1 MTDEPTGG
9 RTAQRMSPGGVA
21 ATVVGVALF
30 VYFVQRV
37 GVGEIAAGIGR
48 LGWMF
53 LVVVALGGLR
63 FAVRGMAWRG
73 CLEGT
78 HRLTPGRAFQAV
90 VAGDT
95 LGNLTPLSLLIS
107 EPAKALFV
115 RDHEPVSR
123 TLAALAVENLFYTLS
138 AALVIAGGAMALVLR
153 LRTAESWWLASAGLV
168 AALIVLISLAHA
180 VIWRQVRVASG
191 LFELVGQ
198 RGLAPR
204 LVARWG
210 EGVRRVEDRVY
221 ALYPREPARL
231 VRLAA
236 WEISFHALAILEIYI
251 VLSLISDIAPT
262 LLDAF
267 VFESTNRF
275 ITTLF
280 KVVPMRIGV
289 DEAGTGAFAELLA
302 FGTAAGVT
310 LAIVRKA
317 RMLVWMTAG
326 VGLLVRRGLAAGGA
340 SPATFDRR
348 GIPANGVVSRSN
360 GAGTR
365 LRRALSAGR
374 ITYLGARREFQHGLR
389 SVRRAIADA
398 GTTRVA
404 TRQDESAGGAMNG
417 AAVVVMA
424 RSPDGTRPPKTRLAG
439 TLPDEHDRRRL
450 YAAFLADGVAGCGM
464 IDGVTVRVAY
474 TEDGG
479 TGGFDKAGV
488 RVDQL
493 MPQRGA
499 DLGDR
504 ERGVFEDLFRDGFS
518 PVVLI
523 GSDLPTLPAERVV
536 EALDRLRA
544 SDDRVVLG
552 PANDGG
558 YYLIGLAARAG
569 DAPVPDLFTGIRWS
583 SAWARADTVAAADR
597 CGLTVDLLGDWYD
610 VDDAASLT
618 RLRAELATEDG
629 ARRAPATALVLKELF
644 EESSGDRLTS
654 DF

>member
-1 MTDEPTGG
+1 MMDEPTGG
-9 RTAQRMSPGGVA
+9 LTAQRMSPGGVA
-21 ATVVGVALF
+21 AAVLGVALF

-48 LGWMF
+48 LGWLF

-63 FAVRGMAWRG
+63 LAVRGMAWRG
-73 CLEGT
+73 CLEGP

-115 RDHEPVSR
+115 RDREPVSR

-138 AALVIAGGAMALVLR
+138 AALVIAGGALALVLR
-153 LRTAESWWLASAGLV
+153 LRTADTWWLASVGLV
-168 AALIVLISLAHA
+168 TALIILISLVHA
-180 VIWRQVRVASG
+180 VIWRRVRVASG
-191 LFELVGQ
+191 LVELVG
-198 RGLAPR
+198 RRRLAQQV
-204 LVARWG
+204 VARWG
-210 EGVRRVEDRVY
+210 KRVREVEDRVY
-221 ALYPREPARL
+221 ALYPREPGRL
-231 VRLAA
+231 VRLAC
-236 WEISFHALAILEIYI
+236 WELSFHALAMLEIYI

-289 DEAGTGAFAELLA
+289 DEAGTAAFAELLA

-326 VGLLVRRGLAAGGA
+326 VGLLVRQGL
-340 SPATFDRR
+340 
-348 GIPANGVVSRSN
+348 
-360 GAGTR
+360 
-365 LRRALSAGR
+365 
-374 ITYLGARREFQHGLR
+374 

-398 GTTRVA
+398 GTTLE
-404 TRQDESAGGAMNG
+404 DELAGGATRG

-424 RSPDGTRPPKTRLAG
+424 RSPDGLRPPKTRLAG
-439 TLPDEHDRRRL
+439 VLPDEHDRRRL
-450 YAAFLADGVAGCGM
+450 YAACLADVVAGCGT
-464 IDGVTVRVAY
+464 IDGVTLRVAY

-479 TGGFDKAGV
+479 TGGFDTAV
-488 RVDQL
+488 VAEDQL
-493 MPQRGA
+493 MPQRGT

-518 PVVLI
+518 PVVMV
-523 GSDLPTLPAERVV
+523 GSDLPTLPAQRVV
-536 EALDRLRA
+536 DALDRLRA
-544 SDDRVVLG
+544 SDRVVLG

-558 YYLIGLAARAG
+558 YYLIGLAARTGVA
-569 DAPVPDLFTGIRWS
+569 AVPDLFTGIRWS
-583 SAWARADTVAAADR
+583 TEWARADTVRAADR

-618 RLRAELATEDG
+618 RLRGELATQDG
-629 ARRAPATALVLKELF
+629 ARRAPATKRVLDEIL
-644 EESSGDRLTS
+644 GPG
-654 DF
+654 

>member
-1 MTDEPTGG
+1 MMDEPTGG
-9 RTAQRMSPGGVA
+9 LTAQRMSPGGVA
-21 ATVVGVALF
+21 AAVLGVALF

-48 LGWMF
+48 LGWLF

-63 FAVRGMAWRG
+63 LAVRGMAWRG
-73 CLEGT
+73 CLEGP

-115 RDHEPVSR
+115 RDREPVSR

-138 AALVIAGGAMALVLR
+138 AALVIAGGALALVLR
-153 LRTAESWWLASAGLV
+153 LRTADTWWLASVGLV
-168 AALIVLISLAHA
+168 TALIILISLVHA
-180 VIWRQVRVASG
+180 VIWRRVRVASG
-191 LFELVGQ
+191 LVELVG
-198 RGLAPR
+198 RRRLAQQV
-204 LVARWG
+204 VARWG
-210 EGVRRVEDRVY
+210 KRVREVEDRVY
-221 ALYPREPARL
+221 ALYPREPGRL
-231 VRLAA
+231 VRLAC
-236 WEISFHALAILEIYI
+236 WELSFHALAMLEIYI

-289 DEAGTGAFAELLA
+289 DEAGTAAFAELLA

-326 VGLLVRRGLAAGGA
+326 VGLLVRQGL
-340 SPATFDRR
+340 
-348 GIPANGVVSRSN
+348 
-360 GAGTR
+360 
-365 LRRALSAGR
+365 
-374 ITYLGARREFQHGLR
+374 

-398 GTTRVA
+398 GTTLE
-404 TRQDESAGGAMNG
+404 DELAGGATRG

-424 RSPDGTRPPKTRLAG
+424 RSPDGLRPPKTRLAG
-439 TLPDEHDRRRL
+439 VLPDEHDRRRL
-450 YAAFLADGVAGCGM
+450 YAACLADVVAGCGT
-464 IDGVTVRVAY
+464 IDGVTLRVAY

-479 TGGFDKAGV
+479 TGGFDTAGV
-488 RVDQL
+488 AEDQL
-493 MPQRGA
+493 MPQRGT

-518 PVVLI
+518 PVVMV
-523 GSDLPTLPAERVV
+523 GSDLPTLPAQRVV
-536 EALDRLRA
+536 DALDRLRA
-544 SDDRVVLG
+544 SDRVVLG

-558 YYLIGLAARAG
+558 YYLIGLAARTGVA
-569 DAPVPDLFTGIRWS
+569 AVPDLFTGIRWS
-583 SAWARADTVAAADR
+583 TEWARADTVRAADR

-618 RLRAELATEDG
+618 RLRGELATQDG
-629 ARRAPATALVLKELF
+629 ARRAPATKRVLDEIL
-644 EESSGDRLTS
+644 GPG
-654 DF
+654 

>member
-1 MTDEPTGG
+1 MTNEPPGG
-9 RTAQRMSPGGVA
+9 RTAQRVSPGGIA
-21 ATVVGVALF
+21 AAVLGVVLF
-30 VYFVQRV
+30 VYFVQRA

-48 LGWMF
+48 LGWLF

-63 FAVRGMAWRG
+63 LAVRGMAWRG
-73 CLEGT
+73 CLEGP

-115 RDHEPVSR
+115 RDREPVSR

-138 AALVIAGGAMALVLR
+138 AALVIAGGALALVLR
-153 LRTAESWWLASAGLV
+153 LRTADTWWLASVGLV
-168 AALIVLISLAHA
+168 AALIVLISLVHA
-180 VIWRQVRVASG
+180 VIWRKVRVASG
-191 LFELVGQ
+191 LVELVG
-198 RGLAPR
+198 RRRAPQ

-210 EGVRRVEDRVY
+210 KRVRQVEDRVY
-221 ALYPREPARL
+221 TPYPREPGRL
-231 VRLAA
+231 VRLAC
-236 WEISFHALAILEIYI
+236 WELSFHALAILEIYI

-289 DEAGTGAFAELLA
+289 DEAGTAAFAELLA

-326 VGLLVRRGLAAGGA
+326 IGLLVRRGL
-340 SPATFDRR
+340 
-348 GIPANGVVSRSN
+348 
-360 GAGTR
+360 
-365 LRRALSAGR
+365 
-374 ITYLGARREFQHGLR
+374 

-398 GTTRVA
+398 GTTL
-404 TRQDESAGGAMNG
+404 QDELAGGATRG

-424 RSPDGTRPPKTRLAG
+424 RSPESLRPPKTRLAG
-439 TLPDEHDRRRL
+439 VLPDEHDRRRL
-450 YAAFLADGVAGCGM
+450 YAAFLADVVAGCGT
-464 IDGVTVRVAY
+464 IDAVTVRVAY

-479 TGGFDKAGV
+479 TGGFDTAGV
-488 RVDQL
+488 AEDQL

-499 DLGDR
+499 HLGDR

-518 PVVLI
+518 PVVMV
-523 GSDLPTLPAERVV
+523 GSDLPTLPAQRVV
-536 EALDRLRA
+536 DALDRLRS

-558 YYLIGLAARAG
+558 YYLIGLAARTG
-569 DAPVPDLFTGIRWS
+569 DAAVPDLFTGIRWS
-583 SAWARADTVAAADR
+583 TEWARADTVRAADR

-618 RLRAELATEDG
+618 RLRGELATQDG
-629 ARRAPATALVLKELF
+629 ARLAPATARVLREIF
-644 EESSGDRLTS
+644 DS
-654 DF
+654 

>member
-1 MTDEPTGG
+1 
-9 RTAQRMSPGGVA
+9 MSPGGVA
-21 ATVVGVALF
+21 AAVLGVALF
-30 VYFVQRV
+30 VYYVQRV
-37 GVGEIAAGIGR
+37 GVGEIATGIGR
-48 LGWMF
+48 LGWLF

-73 CLEGT
+73 CLEGA

-115 RDHEPVSR
+115 RDREPVSR
-123 TLAALAVENLFYTLS
+123 TLAALAIENLFYTLS
-138 AALVIAGGAMALVLR
+138 AALVIAGGALALVLR
-153 LRTAESWWLASAGLV
+153 LRTVDTWWLASVGLV
-168 AALIVLISLAHA
+168 AALIVLISLVHA
-180 VIWRQVRVASG
+180 VIWRQMRVASK
-191 LFELVGQ
+191 LVELVG
-198 RGLAPR
+198 RRRLAPR
-204 LVARWG
+204 LVARWA
-210 EGVRRVEDRVY
+210 ERVRRVEDRVY
-221 ALYPREPARL
+221 ALYPREPGRL
-231 VRLAA
+231 VRLAC
-236 WEISFHALAILEIYI
+236 WELSFHALAILEIYI
-251 VLSLISDIAPT
+251 VLSRISDIAPT

-280 KVVPMRIGV
+280 KPVPMQIGV
-289 DEAGTGAFAELLA
+289 DEAGTAALAEQLG

-317 RMLVWMTAG
+317 RRLVWMTAG
-326 VGLLVRRGLAAGGA
+326 VGLLVRRGL
-340 SPATFDRR
+340 
-348 GIPANGVVSRSN
+348 
-360 GAGTR
+360 
-365 LRRALSAGR
+365 
-374 ITYLGARREFQHGLR
+374 

-398 GTTRVA
+398 GTARVA
-404 TRQDESAGGAMNG
+404 TRQDELAGGATRG

-424 RSPDGTRPPKTRLAG
+424 RSPEGRRPPKTRLAG
-439 TLPDEHDRRRL
+439 VLPDEHDRRRL
-450 YAAFLADGVAGCGM
+450 YAAFLADVVAGCGM

-479 TGGFDKAGV
+479 TSGFVKAGV
-488 RVDQL
+488 GADQL
-493 MPQRGA
+493 MPQRGT

-518 PVVLI
+518 PVVMI
-523 GSDLPTLPAERVV
+523 GSDLPTLPAQRVV

-558 YYLIGLAARAG
+558 YYLIGLAARPGHA
-569 DAPVPDLFTGIRWS
+569 AVPDLFTGIRWS
-583 SAWARADTVAAADR
+583 TAWARADTVAAADR
-597 CGLTVDLLGDWYD
+597 CGLRVDLLGDWYD

-629 ARRAPATALVLKELF
+629 ARRAPATTRVL
-644 EESSGDRLTS
+644 EEIFRD
-654 DF
+654 

>member
-1 MTDEPTGG
+1 MMDEPTGG
-9 RTAQRMSPGGVA
+9 LTAQRMSPGGVA
-21 ATVVGVALF
+21 AAVLGVALF

-48 LGWMF
+48 LGWLF

-63 FAVRGMAWRG
+63 LAVRGMAWRG
-73 CLEGT
+73 CLEGP

-115 RDHEPVSR
+115 RDREPVSR

-138 AALVIAGGAMALVLR
+138 AALVIAGGALALVLR
-153 LRTAESWWLASAGLV
+153 LRTADTWWLASVGLV
-168 AALIVLISLAHA
+168 TALIILISLVHA
-180 VIWRQVRVASG
+180 VIWRRVRVASG
-191 LFELVGQ
+191 LVELVG
-198 RGLAPR
+198 RRRLAQQV
-204 LVARWG
+204 VARWG
-210 EGVRRVEDRVY
+210 KRVREVEDRVY
-221 ALYPREPARL
+221 ALYPREPGRL
-231 VRLAA
+231 VRLAC
-236 WEISFHALAILEIYI
+236 WELSFHALAMLEIYI

-289 DEAGTGAFAELLA
+289 DEAGTAAFAELLA

-326 VGLLVRRGLAAGGA
+326 VGLLVRQGL
-340 SPATFDRR
+340 
-348 GIPANGVVSRSN
+348 
-360 GAGTR
+360 
-365 LRRALSAGR
+365 
-374 ITYLGARREFQHGLR
+374 

-398 GTTRVA
+398 GTTLE
-404 TRQDESAGGAMNG
+404 DELAGGATRG

-424 RSPDGTRPPKTRLAG
+424 RSPDGLRPPKTRLAG
-439 TLPDEHDRRRL
+439 VLPDEHDRRRL
-450 YAAFLADGVAGCGM
+450 YAACLADVVAGCGT
-464 IDGVTVRVAY
+464 IDGVTLRVAY

-479 TGGFDKAGV
+479 TGGFDTAGV
-488 RVDQL
+488 AEDQL
-493 MPQRGA
+493 MPQRGT

-504 ERGVFEDLFRDGFS
+504 ERGVFVDLFRDGFS
-518 PVVLI
+518 PVVMV
-523 GSDLPTLPAERVV
+523 GSDLPTLPAQRVV
-536 EALDRLRA
+536 DALDRLRA
-544 SDDRVVLG
+544 SDRVVLG

-558 YYLIGLAARAG
+558 YYLIGLAARTGVA
-569 DAPVPDLFTGIRWS
+569 AVPDLFTGIRWS
-583 SAWARADTVAAADR
+583 TEWARADTVRAADR
-597 CGLTVDLLGDWYD
+597 CGLTVDLLGDLYD

-618 RLRAELATEDG
+618 RLRGELATQDG
-629 ARRAPATALVLKELF
+629 ARRAPATKRVLDEIL
-644 EESSGDRLTS
+644 GPG
-654 DF
+654 

>member
-1 MTDEPTGG
+1 V
-9 RTAQRMSPGGVA
+9 SPGGVA
-21 ATVVGVALF
+21 AAVLGVALF
-30 VYFVQRV
+30 VYYVQRV
-37 GVGEIAAGIGR
+37 GVGEIATGIGR
-48 LGWMF
+48 LGWLF

-73 CLEGT
+73 CLEGA

-115 RDHEPVSR
+115 RDREPVSR

-138 AALVIAGGAMALVLR
+138 AALVIAGGALALVLR
-153 LRTAESWWLASAGLV
+153 LRTADTWWLASVGLV
-168 AALIVLISLAHA
+168 AVLIVLISLVHA
-180 VIWRQVRVASG
+180 VIWRQMRVASK
-191 LFELVGQ
+191 LVELVG
-198 RGLAPR
+198 RRRLAPR
-204 LVARWG
+204 LVARWA
-210 EGVRRVEDRVY
+210 ERVRQVEDRVY
-221 ALYPREPARL
+221 ALYPREPGRL
-231 VRLAA
+231 VRLAC
-236 WEISFHALAILEIYI
+236 WELSFHALAILEIYI
-251 VLSLISDIAPT
+251 VLSRISDIAPT

-280 KVVPMRIGV
+280 KPVPMRIGV
-289 DEAGTGAFAELLA
+289 DEAGTAALAEQLG

-326 VGLLVRRGLAAGGA
+326 VGLLVRRGL
-340 SPATFDRR
+340 
-348 GIPANGVVSRSN
+348 
-360 GAGTR
+360 
-365 LRRALSAGR
+365 
-374 ITYLGARREFQHGLR
+374 

-398 GTTRVA
+398 GTARVA
-404 TRQDESAGGAMNG
+404 TRQDELAGGATRG

-424 RSPDGTRPPKTRLAG
+424 RSPEGRRPPKTRLAG
-439 TLPDEHDRRRL
+439 VLPDEHDRRRL
-450 YAAFLADGVAGCGM
+450 YAAFLADVVAGCGM

-479 TGGFDKAGV
+479 TSGFVKAGV
-488 RVDQL
+488 GADQL
-493 MPQRGA
+493 MPQRGT

-518 PVVLI
+518 PVVMI
-523 GSDLPTLPAERVV
+523 GSDLPTLPAQRVV

-558 YYLIGLAARAG
+558 YYLIGLAARPGHA
-569 DAPVPDLFTGIRWS
+569 AVPDLFTGIRWS
-583 SAWARADTVAAADR
+583 TAWARADTVAAADR
-597 CGLTVDLLGDWYD
+597 CGLRVDLLGDWYD
-610 VDDAASLT
+610 VDDEASLT

-629 ARRAPATALVLKELF
+629 ARRAPATTRVL
-644 EESSGDRLTS
+644 EEIFRD
-654 DF
+654 

>member
-1 MTDEPTGG
+1 MMDEPTGG
-9 RTAQRMSPGGVA
+9 LTAQRMSPGGVA
-21 ATVVGVALF
+21 AAVLGVALF

-48 LGWMF
+48 LGWLF

-63 FAVRGMAWRG
+63 LAVRGMAWRG
-73 CLEGT
+73 CLEGP

-115 RDHEPVSR
+115 RDREPVSR

-138 AALVIAGGAMALVLR
+138 AALVIAGGALALVLR
-153 LRTAESWWLASAGLV
+153 LRTADTWWLASVGLV
-168 AALIVLISLAHA
+168 TALIILISLVHA
-180 VIWRQVRVASG
+180 VIWRRVRVASG
-191 LFELVGQ
+191 LVELVG
-198 RGLAPR
+198 RRRLAQQV
-204 LVARWG
+204 VAGWG
-210 EGVRRVEDRVY
+210 KRVREVEDRVY
-221 ALYPREPARL
+221 ALYPREPGRL
-231 VRLAA
+231 VRLAC
-236 WEISFHALAILEIYI
+236 WELSFHALAMLEIYI

-289 DEAGTGAFAELLA
+289 DEAGTAAFAELLA

-326 VGLLVRRGLAAGGA
+326 GGLLVRQGL
-340 SPATFDRR
+340 
-348 GIPANGVVSRSN
+348 
-360 GAGTR
+360 
-365 LRRALSAGR
+365 
-374 ITYLGARREFQHGLR
+374 

-398 GTTRVA
+398 ETTLE
-404 TRQDESAGGAMNG
+404 DELAGGATRG

-424 RSPDGTRPPKTRLAG
+424 RSPDGLRPPKTRLAG
-439 TLPDEHDRRRL
+439 VLPDEHDRRRL
-450 YAAFLADGVAGCGM
+450 YAACLADVFAGCGT
-464 IDGVTVRVAY
+464 IDGVTLRVAY

-479 TGGFDKAGV
+479 TGGFDTAGV
-488 RVDQL
+488 AEDQL
-493 MPQRGA
+493 MPQRGT

-518 PVVLI
+518 PVVMV
-523 GSDLPTLPAERVV
+523 GSDLPTLPAQRVV
-536 EALDRLRA
+536 DALDRLRA
-544 SDDRVVLG
+544 SDRVVLG

-558 YYLIGLAARAG
+558 YYLIGLAARPGVA
-569 DAPVPDLFTGIRWS
+569 AVPDLFTGIRWS
-583 SAWARADTVAAADR
+583 TEWARADTVRAADQ
-597 CGLTVDLLGDWYD
+597 CGLTGDLLGDWYD
-610 VDDAASLT
+610 VDGAASLT
-618 RLRAELATEDG
+618 RLRGELATQDG
-629 ARRAPATALVLKELF
+629 ARRAPATARVLREIF
-644 EESSGDRLTS
+644 GS
-654 DF
+654 

>member
-1 MTDEPTGG
+1 MMDEPTGG
-9 RTAQRMSPGGVA
+9 LTAQRMSPGGVA
-21 ATVVGVALF
+21 AAVLGVALF
-30 VYFVQRV
+30 VYFVHRV

-48 LGWMF
+48 LGWLF

-63 FAVRGMAWRG
+63 LAVRGMAWRG
-73 CLEGT
+73 CLEGP

-115 RDHEPVSR
+115 RDREPVSR

-138 AALVIAGGAMALVLR
+138 AALVIAGGALALVLR
-153 LRTAESWWLASAGLV
+153 LRTADTWWLASVGLV
-168 AALIVLISLAHA
+168 AALIILISLVHA
-180 VIWRQVRVASG
+180 VIWRRVRVASG
-191 LFELVGQ
+191 LVELVG
-198 RGLAPR
+198 RRRLAQQ
-204 LVARWG
+204 VVVRWG
-210 EGVRRVEDRVY
+210 KRVREVEDRVY
-221 ALYPREPARL
+221 ALYPREPGRL
-231 VRLAA
+231 VRLAC
-236 WEISFHALAILEIYI
+236 WELSFHALAMLEIYI

-289 DEAGTGAFAELLA
+289 DEAGTAAFAELLA

-326 VGLLVRRGLAAGGA
+326 VGLLVRQGL
-340 SPATFDRR
+340 
-348 GIPANGVVSRSN
+348 
-360 GAGTR
+360 
-365 LRRALSAGR
+365 
-374 ITYLGARREFQHGLR
+374 

-398 GTTRVA
+398 ETTLE
-404 TRQDESAGGAMNG
+404 DELAGGATRG

-424 RSPDGTRPPKTRLAG
+424 RAPDGLRPTKTRLAG
-439 TLPDEHDRRRL
+439 VLPDEHDRRRL
-450 YAAFLADGVAGCGM
+450 SAAFLADVVAGCGT
-464 IDGVTVRVAY
+464 IDGVTLRVAY

-479 TGGFDKAGV
+479 TGGFATAGV
-488 RVDQL
+488 AEDQL
-493 MPQRGA
+493 MPQRGT

-518 PVVLI
+518 PVVMV
-523 GSDLPTLPAERVV
+523 GSDLPTLPAQRVV
-536 EALDRLRA
+536 DALDRLRA
-544 SDDRVVLG
+544 SDRVVLG

-558 YYLIGLAARAG
+558 YYLIGLAARTGVA
-569 DAPVPDLFTGIRWS
+569 AVPDLFTGIRWS
-583 SAWARADTVAAADR
+583 TEWARADTVRAADR

-618 RLRAELATEDG
+618 RLRGELATQDG
-629 ARRAPATALVLKELF
+629 ARRAPATKRVLDEIL
-644 EESSGDRLTS
+644 GPG
-654 DF
+654 

>member
-1 MTDEPTGG
+1 MMDEPTGG
-9 RTAQRMSPGGVA
+9 LTAQRMSPGGVA
-21 ATVVGVALF
+21 AAVLGVALF

-48 LGWMF
+48 LGWLF

-63 FAVRGMAWRG
+63 LAVRGMAWRG
-73 CLEGT
+73 CLEGP
-78 HRLTPGRAFQAV
+78 HRLTPSRAFQAV

-115 RDHEPVSR
+115 RDREPVSR

-138 AALVIAGGAMALVLR
+138 AALVIAGGALALVLR
-153 LRTAESWWLASAGLV
+153 LRTADTWWLASVGLV
-168 AALIVLISLAHA
+168 AALIILISLVHA
-180 VIWRQVRVASG
+180 VIWRRVRVASG
-191 LFELVGQ
+191 LVELVG
-198 RGLAPR
+198 RRRLAQQV
-204 LVARWG
+204 VAGWG
-210 EGVRRVEDRVY
+210 KRVREVEDRVY
-221 ALYPREPARL
+221 ALYPREPGRL
-231 VRLAA
+231 VRLAC
-236 WEISFHALAILEIYI
+236 WELSFHALAMLEIYI

-289 DEAGTGAFAELLA
+289 DEAGTAAFAELLA

-326 VGLLVRRGLAAGGA
+326 VGLLVRQGL
-340 SPATFDRR
+340 
-348 GIPANGVVSRSN
+348 
-360 GAGTR
+360 
-365 LRRALSAGR
+365 
-374 ITYLGARREFQHGLR
+374 

-398 GTTRVA
+398 ETTLE
-404 TRQDESAGGAMNG
+404 DELAGGATRG

-424 RSPDGTRPPKTRLAG
+424 RSPDGLRPPKTRLAG
-439 TLPDEHDRRRL
+439 VLPDEHDRRRL
-450 YAAFLADGVAGCGM
+450 YAAFLADVVAGCGT
-464 IDGVTVRVAY
+464 INGVTLRVAY

-479 TGGFDKAGV
+479 TGGFDTAGV
-488 RVDQL
+488 AEDQL
-493 MPQRGA
+493 MPQRGT

-518 PVVLI
+518 PVVMV
-523 GSDLPTLPAERVV
+523 GSDLPTLPAQRVV
-536 EALDRLRA
+536 DALDRLRA

-558 YYLIGLAARAG
+558 YYLIGLAARPGVA
-569 DAPVPDLFTGIRWS
+569 AVPDLFTGIRWS
-583 SAWARADTVAAADR
+583 TEWARADTVRAADR

-610 VDDAASLT
+610 VDGAASLT
-618 RLRAELATEDG
+618 RLRGELATQDG
-629 ARRAPATALVLKELF
+629 ARRAPATARVLREIF
-644 EESSGDRLTS
+644 GS
-654 DF
+654 

>member
-1 MTDEPTGG
+1 MMDEPTGG
-9 RTAQRMSPGGVA
+9 LTAQRMSPGGVA
-21 ATVVGVALF
+21 AAVLGVALF

-48 LGWMF
+48 LGWLF

-63 FAVRGMAWRG
+63 LAVRGMAWRG
-73 CLEGT
+73 CLEGP

-115 RDHEPVSR
+115 RDREPVSR

-138 AALVIAGGAMALVLR
+138 AALVIAGGALALVLR
-153 LRTAESWWLASAGLV
+153 LRTADTWWLASVGLV
-168 AALIVLISLAHA
+168 AALIILISLVHA
-180 VIWRQVRVASG
+180 VIWRRVRVASG
-191 LFELVGQ
+191 LVELVG
-198 RGLAPR
+198 RRRLAQQV
-204 LVARWG
+204 VAGWSKR
-210 EGVRRVEDRVY
+210 VREVEDRVY
-221 ALYPREPARL
+221 ALYPREPGRL
-231 VRLAA
+231 VRLAC
-236 WEISFHALAILEIYI
+236 WELSFHALAMLEIYI

-289 DEAGTGAFAELLA
+289 DEAGTAAFAELLA

-326 VGLLVRRGLAAGGA
+326 VGLLVRQGL
-340 SPATFDRR
+340 
-348 GIPANGVVSRSN
+348 
-360 GAGTR
+360 
-365 LRRALSAGR
+365 
-374 ITYLGARREFQHGLR
+374 

-398 GTTRVA
+398 ETTLEDELAGGTTR
-404 TRQDESAGGAMNG
+404 G

-424 RSPDGTRPPKTRLAG
+424 RSPDGLRPPKTRLAG
-439 TLPDEHDRRRL
+439 VLPDEHDRRRL
-450 YAAFLADGVAGCGM
+450 YAAFLADVVAGCGT
-464 IDGVTVRVAY
+464 IDGVTLRVAY

-479 TGGFDKAGV
+479 TGGFDTAGV
-488 RVDQL
+488 AEDQL
-493 MPQRGA
+493 MPQRGT

-518 PVVLI
+518 PVVMV
-523 GSDLPTLPAERVV
+523 GSDLPTLPAQRVV
-536 EALDRLRA
+536 DALDRLRA
-544 SDDRVVLG
+544 SDRVVLG

-558 YYLIGLAARAG
+558 YYLIGLAARTGVA
-569 DAPVPDLFTGIRWS
+569 AVPDLFTGIRWS
-583 SAWARADTVAAADR
+583 TEWARADTVRAADR

-618 RLRAELATEDG
+618 RLRGELATQDG
-629 ARRAPATALVLKELF
+629 ARRAPATKRVLDEIL
-644 EESSGDRLTS
+644 GPG
-654 DF
+654 

>member
-9 RTAQRMSPGGVA
+9 RTGQRVSPGGIA
-21 ATVVGVALF
+21 AAVLGVALF

-48 LGWMF
+48 LGWLF

-63 FAVRGMAWRG
+63 LAVRGMAWRG
-73 CLEGT
+73 CLEGP

-115 RDHEPVSR
+115 RDREPVSR

-138 AALVIAGGAMALVLR
+138 AALVIAGGALALVLR
-153 LRTAESWWLASAGLV
+153 LRTADTWWLASVGLV
-168 AALIVLISLAHA
+168 AALIVLISLVHA

-191 LFELVGQ
+191 LVELVG
-198 RGLAPR
+198 RRRLAPQ

-210 EGVRRVEDRVY
+210 KRVRRVEDRVY
-221 ALYPREPARL
+221 TLYPREPGRL
-231 VRLAA
+231 VRLAC
-236 WEISFHALAILEIYI
+236 WELSFHALAILEIYI

-289 DEAGTGAFAELLA
+289 DEAGTAAFAELLA
-302 FGTAAGVT
+302 YGTAAGVT

-326 VGLLVRRGLAAGGA
+326 VGLLVRRGL
-340 SPATFDRR
+340 
-348 GIPANGVVSRSN
+348 
-360 GAGTR
+360 
-365 LRRALSAGR
+365 
-374 ITYLGARREFQHGLR
+374 

-398 GTTRVA
+398 GTTL
-404 TRQDESAGGAMNG
+404 QDELAGGATRG

-424 RSPDGTRPPKTRLAG
+424 RSPEGLCPPKTRLAG
-439 TLPDEHDRRRL
+439 VLPDEHDRRRL
-450 YAAFLADGVAGCGM
+450 YAAFLTDVVAGCGT

-479 TGGFDKAGV
+479 TGGFDTAGV
-488 RVDQL
+488 AEDQL

-518 PVVLI
+518 PVVMV
-523 GSDLPTLPAERVV
+523 GSDLPTLPAQRVV
-536 EALDRLRA
+536 DALDRLRA

-558 YYLIGLAARAG
+558 YYLIGLAARTG
-569 DAPVPDLFTGIRWS
+569 DAAVPDLFTGIRWS
-583 SAWARADTVAAADR
+583 TEWARADTVAAADR

-618 RLRAELATEDG
+618 RLRGELATQDG
-629 ARRAPATALVLKELF
+629 ARRAPATKRVLEELLGLV
-644 EESSGDRLTS
+644 
-654 DF
+654 

>member
-1 MTDEPTGG
+1 M
-9 RTAQRMSPGGVA
+9 
-21 ATVVGVALF
+21 ALF
-30 VYFVQRV
+30 VYYVQRV
-37 GVGEIAAGIGR
+37 SVGEIATGIGR
-48 LGWMF
+48 LGWLI

-73 CLEGT
+73 CLEGA

-115 RDHEPVSR
+115 RDREPVSR
-123 TLAALAVENLFYTLS
+123 TLAALAIENLFYTLS
-138 AALVIAGGAMALVLR
+138 AALVIAGGALALVLR
-153 LRTAESWWLASAGLV
+153 LRTVDTWWLASVGLV
-168 AALIVLISLAHA
+168 AALIVLISLVHA
-180 VIWRQVRVASG
+180 VIWRQMRVASK
-191 LFELVGQ
+191 LVELVE
-198 RGLAPR
+198 RRRLAPR
-204 LVARWG
+204 LVARWA
-210 EGVRRVEDRVY
+210 ERVRRVEDRVY
-221 ALYPREPARL
+221 ALYPREPGRL
-231 VRLAA
+231 VRLAC
-236 WEISFHALAILEIYI
+236 WELSFHALAILEIYI
-251 VLSLISDIAPT
+251 VLSRISDIAPT

-280 KVVPMRIGV
+280 KPVPMQIGV
-289 DEAGTGAFAELLA
+289 DEAGNAALAEQLG

-317 RMLVWMTAG
+317 RRLVWMTAG
-326 VGLLVRRGLAAGGA
+326 VGLLVRRGL
-340 SPATFDRR
+340 
-348 GIPANGVVSRSN
+348 
-360 GAGTR
+360 
-365 LRRALSAGR
+365 
-374 ITYLGARREFQHGLR
+374 

-398 GTTRVA
+398 GTARVA
-404 TRQDESAGGAMNG
+404 TRQDELAGGATRG

-424 RSPDGTRPPKTRLAG
+424 RSPEGRRPPKTRLAG
-439 TLPDEHDRRRL
+439 VLPDEHDRRRL
-450 YAAFLADGVAGCGM
+450 YAAFLADVVAGCGM

-479 TGGFDKAGV
+479 TSGFVKAGV
-488 RVDQL
+488 GADQL

-518 PVVLI
+518 PVVMI
-523 GSDLPTLPAERVV
+523 GSDLPTLPAQRVV

-558 YYLIGLAARAG
+558 YYLIGLAARPGHA
-569 DAPVPDLFTGIRWS
+569 AVPDLFTGIRWS
-583 SAWARADTVAAADR
+583 TAWARADTVAAADR
-597 CGLTVDLLGDWYD
+597 CGLRVDLLGDWYD
-610 VDDAASLT
+610 VDDEASIT

-629 ARRAPATALVLKELF
+629 ARRAPATTRVL
-644 EESSGDRLTS
+644 EEIFRD
-654 DF
+654 

>member
-9 RTAQRMSPGGVA
+9 RTAPRVSPGGVA
-21 ATVVGVALF
+21 AAVLGVALF
-30 VYFVQRV
+30 VYYVQRV
-37 GVGEIAAGIGR
+37 GVGEIATGIGR
-48 LGWMF
+48 LGWLF

-63 FAVRGMAWRG
+63 LAVRGMAWRG
-73 CLEGT
+73 CLEGV

-115 RDHEPVSR
+115 RDREPVSR
-123 TLAALAVENLFYTLS
+123 TLAALAVENLFYMLS
-138 AALVIAGGAMALVLR
+138 AAFVIAAGALALVLR
-153 LRTAESWWLASAGLV
+153 LRTADTWWLASVGLV
-168 AALIVLISLAHA
+168 TALIVLISLVHA
-180 VIWRQVRVASG
+180 VIWRRMRVASG
-191 LFELVGQ
+191 LVELVG
-198 RGLAPR
+198 RRSLAPR

-210 EGVRRVEDRVY
+210 ERVRRVEDHVY
-221 ALYPREPARL
+221 ALYPREPGRL
-231 VRLAA
+231 VRLAC
-236 WEISFHALAILEIYI
+236 WELSFHALAILEIYI
-251 VLSLISDIAPT
+251 VVSLISDIAPT

-280 KVVPMRIGV
+280 KPVPMRVGV
-289 DEAGTGAFAELLA
+289 DEAGTAALAEQIG

-310 LAIVRKA
+310 LAIVRKT

-326 VGLLVRRGLAAGGA
+326 VGLLVGRGL
-340 SPATFDRR
+340 
-348 GIPANGVVSRSN
+348 
-360 GAGTR
+360 
-365 LRRALSAGR
+365 
-374 ITYLGARREFQHGLR
+374 

-398 GTTRVA
+398 RTARRAELAEGA
-404 TRQDESAGGAMNG
+404 TRG
-417 AAVVVMA
+417 AAVAVMA
-424 RSPDGTRPPKTRLAG
+424 RSPEGPRPPKTRLAG
-439 TLPDEHDRRRL
+439 VLPDEHDRQRL
-450 YAAFLADGVAGCGM
+450 YAAFLADVVAGCRT
-464 IDGVTVRVAY
+464 IDGVTLRVAY

-479 TGGFDKAGV
+479 TGGFDAVGIAE
-488 RVDQL
+488 DQL

-518 PVVLI
+518 PVVMV
-523 GSDLPTLPAERVV
+523 GSDLPTLPAQRVV
-536 EALDRLRA
+536 DALDRLRA

-558 YYLIGLAARAG
+558 YYLIGLAARTG
-569 DAPVPDLFTGIRWS
+569 DTAVPDLFAGIRWS
-583 SAWARADTVAAADR
+583 TEWARADTLRAADR

-618 RLRAELATEDG
+618 RLRGELATQDG
-629 ARRAPATALVLKELF
+629 ARRAPATKKVLDEIF
-644 EESSGDRLTS
+644 GD
-654 DF
+654 

>member
-9 RTAQRMSPGGVA
+9 RTAQRMSPGGIA
-21 ATVVGVALF
+21 AAVLGVALF
-30 VYFVQRV
+30 VYFVQLV

-48 LGWMF
+48 LGWLF

-63 FAVRGMAWRG
+63 LAVRGMAWRG
-73 CLEGT
+73 CLEGP

-115 RDHEPVSR
+115 RDREPVSR

-138 AALVIAGGAMALVLR
+138 AALVIAGGALALVLR
-153 LRTAESWWLASAGLV
+153 LRTADTWWLASVGLV
-168 AALIVLISLAHA
+168 AALIVLISVVHA
-180 VIWRQVRVASG
+180 VIWRRVRVASG
-191 LFELVGQ
+191 LVELVG
-198 RGLAPR
+198 RRRLAPQ
-204 LVARWG
+204 LIARWG
-210 EGVRRVEDRVY
+210 KRVRRVEDRVY
-221 ALYPREPARL
+221 ALYPREPGRL
-231 VRLAA
+231 VRLAC
-236 WEISFHALAILEIYI
+236 WELSFHALAILEIYI
-251 VLSLISDIAPT
+251 VLSLISDVTPT

-289 DEAGTGAFAELLA
+289 DEAGTAAFAELLA

-326 VGLLVRRGLAAGGA
+326 VGLLVRQGL
-340 SPATFDRR
+340 
-348 GIPANGVVSRSN
+348 
-360 GAGTR
+360 
-365 LRRALSAGR
+365 
-374 ITYLGARREFQHGLR
+374 

-398 GTTRVA
+398 GTTLE
-404 TRQDESAGGAMNG
+404 DELAGGATRG

-424 RSPDGTRPPKTRLAG
+424 RSPDGLRPPKTRLAG
-439 TLPDEHDRRRL
+439 VLPDEHDRRRL
-450 YAAFLADGVAGCGM
+450 YAAFLADVVAGCGT
-464 IDGVTVRVAY
+464 IDGVTLRVAY

-479 TGGFDKAGV
+479 TGGFDTAGV
-488 RVDQL
+488 AEDQL
-493 MPQRGA
+493 MPQRGT

-518 PVVLI
+518 PVVMV
-523 GSDLPTLPAERVV
+523 GSDLPTLPAQRVV
-536 EALDRLRA
+536 DALDRLRA

-558 YYLIGLAARAG
+558 YYLIGLATRTG
-569 DAPVPDLFTGIRWS
+569 DTTVPDLFTGIRWS
-583 SAWARADTVAAADR
+583 TEWACADTVAAAHR
-597 CGLTVDLLGDWYD
+597 CGLRVDLVGDWYD
-610 VDDAASLT
+610 VDDEAGLT
-618 RLRAELATEDG
+618 RLRAELAMEDG
-629 ARRAPATALVLKELF
+629 ARRAPATKKVLDEIF
-644 EESSGDRLTS
+644 GD
-654 DF
+654 

>member
-1 MTDEPTGG
+1 MMDEPTGG
-9 RTAQRMSPGGVA
+9 LTAQRMSPGGVA
-21 ATVVGVALF
+21 AAVLGVALF

-48 LGWMF
+48 LGWLF

-63 FAVRGMAWRG
+63 LAVRGMAWRG
-73 CLEGT
+73 CLEGP

-115 RDHEPVSR
+115 RDREPVSR

-138 AALVIAGGAMALVLR
+138 AALVIAGGALALVLR
-153 LRTAESWWLASAGLV
+153 LRTADTWWLASVGLV
-168 AALIVLISLAHA
+168 TALIILISLVHA
-180 VIWRQVRVASG
+180 VIWRRVRVASG
-191 LFELVGQ
+191 LVELVG
-198 RGLAPR
+198 RRRLAQQV
-204 LVARWG
+204 VARWG
-210 EGVRRVEDRVY
+210 KRVREVEDRVY
-221 ALYPREPARL
+221 ALYPREPGRL
-231 VRLAA
+231 VRLAC
-236 WEISFHALAILEIYI
+236 WELSFHALAMLEIYI

-289 DEAGTGAFAELLA
+289 DEAGTAAFAELLA

-326 VGLLVRRGLAAGGA
+326 VGLLVRQGL
-340 SPATFDRR
+340 
-348 GIPANGVVSRSN
+348 
-360 GAGTR
+360 
-365 LRRALSAGR
+365 
-374 ITYLGARREFQHGLR
+374 

-398 GTTRVA
+398 GTTLE
-404 TRQDESAGGAMNG
+404 DELAGGATRG

-424 RSPDGTRPPKTRLAG
+424 RSPDGLRPPKTRLAG
-439 TLPDEHDRRRL
+439 VLPDEHDRRRL
-450 YAAFLADGVAGCGM
+450 YAACLADVVAGCGT
-464 IDGVTVRVAY
+464 IDGVTLRVAY

-479 TGGFDKAGV
+479 TGGFDTAGV
-488 RVDQL
+488 NEDQL
-493 MPQRGA
+493 MPQRGT

-518 PVVLI
+518 PVVMV
-523 GSDLPTLPAERVV
+523 GSDLPTLPAQRVV
-536 EALDRLRA
+536 DALDRLRA
-544 SDDRVVLG
+544 SDRVVLG

-558 YYLIGLAARAG
+558 YYLIGLAARTGVA
-569 DAPVPDLFTGIRWS
+569 AVPDLFTGIRWS
-583 SAWARADTVAAADR
+583 TEWARADTVRAADR

-618 RLRAELATEDG
+618 RLRGELATQDG
-629 ARRAPATALVLKELF
+629 ARRAPATKRVLDEIL
-644 EESSGDRLTS
+644 GPG
-654 DF
+654 